1 MTIGVL
7 QLGESGDGR
16 NDFIDGRKGFGE
28 PNVEEVLFL
37 PRLGNLIEGSRKNH
51 FPLPHKPEGVAGI
64 LDLGK
69 HMGGKKDGLSLSG
82 KGLEDV
88 AQVDARLRVEVGRR
102 FIEQKNGWLVHKSLG
117 EQGPLA
123 HAPGERSAEGLHVIL

>member
-1 MTIGVL
+1 
-7 QLGESGDGR
+7 
-16 NDFIDGRKGFGE
+16 
-28 PNVEEVLFL
+28 
-37 PRLGNLIEGSRKNH
+37 
-51 FPLPHKPEGVAGI
+51 
-64 LDLGK
+64 
-69 HMGGKKDGLSLSG
+69 MGGKKDGLSLSG

-123 HAPGERSAEGLHVIL
+123 HAPGERSAEGLHVILQSGGMKGLKHFRFFLLSN